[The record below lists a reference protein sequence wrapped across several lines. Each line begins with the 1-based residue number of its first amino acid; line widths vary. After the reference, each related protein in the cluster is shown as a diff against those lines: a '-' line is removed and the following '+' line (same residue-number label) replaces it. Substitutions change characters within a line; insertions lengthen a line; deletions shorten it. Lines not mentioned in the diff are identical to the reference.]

1 MHCNAFFL
9 TSGGSFDYV
18 QQVENFP
25 CTQLSVTKAYFF
37 NKKLLTKYLY
47 INTQRNSCF

>member
-18 QQVENFP
+18 QQVEKFP
-25 CTQLSVTKAYFF
+25 YTQLSVTKA
-37 NKKLLTKYLY
+37 
-47 INTQRNSCF
+47 